1 MVKASRRSRGG
12 ATIEDVARI
21 GGVSAMTVSRVING
35 KRNVRESTRDRRG
48 LDVPHD
54 LSVVG
59 FDDTMPATTVWPELT
74 TIRQTVAEMAE
85 AAIELLMA
93 DLRSGDEEPREIE
106 RLLRHELIVRDS
118 AAPAAES
125 TRASRSGSLFQGKTG
140 RP

>member
-1 MVKASRRSRGG
+1 MVKASRRRRGG

-21 GGVSAMTVSRVING
+21 GGVSA
-35 KRNVRESTRDRRG
+35 
-48 LDVPHD
+48 
-54 LSVVG
+54 
-59 FDDTMPATTVWPELT
+59 TTVWPELT
-74 TIRQTVAEMAE
+74 TIRQPVAEMAE

-93 DLRSGDEEPREIE
+93 NLRSGDEEPRETE

-118 AAPAAES
+118 AAPPAES

>member
-1 MVKASRRSRGG
+1 
-12 ATIEDVARI
+12 
-21 GGVSAMTVSRVING
+21 VSRVING

-59 FDDTMPATTVWPELT
+59 FDDTMPTTTVWPELT
-74 TIRQTVAEMAE
+74 IIRQPVAEMAE
-85 AAIELLMA
+85 ATIELLMA
-93 DLRSGDEEPREIE
+93 DLRSGDEEPRETE

-118 AAPAAES
+118 AAPPAES